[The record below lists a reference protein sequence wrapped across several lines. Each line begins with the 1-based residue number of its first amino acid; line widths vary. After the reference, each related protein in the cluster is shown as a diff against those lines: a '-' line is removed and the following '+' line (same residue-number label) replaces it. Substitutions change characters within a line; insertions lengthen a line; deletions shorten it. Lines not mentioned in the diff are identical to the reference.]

1 MRLAHNYLDKGHVV
15 YGDSAFASVSTA
27 MTLLSRK
34 TFFTGL
40 VKQCH
45 SGFPKRY
52 LNQEAWDVMD
62 PRGKTQT
69 VSLNTEIDGQNFTIY
84 GHAWNEPG
92 RVNVPRKILVSTWN
106 TTQEATPHE
115 KRRVRIN
122 GQTGQ
127 TEKYTFT
134 VPRTEMIKSYFTAAS
149 VIDVHNHLRQD

>member
-27 MTLLSRK
+27 ITLLSRK

-62 PRGKTQT
+62 PGPSRQDTD
-69 VSLNTEIDGQNFTIY
+69 SFTECRDRWSEFHHLWRECTKEN
-84 GHAWNEPG
+84 P
-92 RVNVPRKILVSTWN
+92 PRLVSTWN
-106 TTQEATPHE
+106 TTQEATP
-115 KRRVRIN
+115 RVRIIS
-122 GQTGQ
+122 QTGQ